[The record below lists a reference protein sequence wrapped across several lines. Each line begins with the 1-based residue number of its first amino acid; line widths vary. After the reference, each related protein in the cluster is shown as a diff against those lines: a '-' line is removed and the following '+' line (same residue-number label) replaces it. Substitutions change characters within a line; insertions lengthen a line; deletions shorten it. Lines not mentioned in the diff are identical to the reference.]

1 MKDLQDQ
8 LLNMRERARYF
19 LIIWVTKSKVV
30 LARTCALNSPIPN
43 AAWAAQTP
51 QLARNLQWR
60 RSPDTIRCINNYSM
74 EILYSHGFPTLQEQK
89 PSRH

>member
-30 LARTCALNSPIPN
+30 LARTCALNLPIPN
-43 AAWAAQTP
+43 AAWSAQTP
-51 QLARNLQWR
+51 QSARNLQWR
-60 RSPDTIRCINNYSM
+60 RSPDTIRCINNHSM
-74 EILYSHGFPTLQEQK
+74 EILYPHGFPTRQEQK
-89 PSRH
+89 LSRY